1 MCLGGLVSRAD
12 APSRLL
18 YARALLRLAQP
29 GDAVDVL
36 QATPVDGH
44 ALLAERFALLAAS
57 LTRLGRFDDAA
68 DALTNARA
76 YAYGSCSVAL
86 EAEVEYFSG
95 LGAYARGDLAGL
107 EAASHRILA
116 LGEQRDAAG
125 DAPEYVVPLAHT
137 RARAFEALGAVA
149 LSRGLYHDQASCTR
163 KALRELDGARVTD
176 VWIAAVN
183 VTNLAVLAGNYDLFE
198 HVEYLRE
205 RLASTPWTEE
215 LASRR
220 FTALDAFG
228 WHLALR
234 GDNIGAFRQFRIAA
248 DVASTLPDRVLASVS
263 RAHLAHELGHEP
275 VAVEELEHALALSK
289 SFDWD
294 ETSDEKRVVLLHL
307 AEAAAGIAPEEARTA
322 LERYRKI
329 RTKLATLSLTRIEPW
344 IAAGEDFTE
353 GLLARAEGNRLK
365 AIDSLLKAHER
376 WSEVLIDWRAAGAA
390 IELAELGA
398 GERFVREARREAVR
412 RPASWLARRVAALAL
427 IPEPAP

>member
-1 MCLGGLVSRAD
+1 
-12 APSRLL
+12 
-18 YARALLRLAQP
+18 
-29 GDAVDVL
+29 
-36 QATPVDGH
+36 
-44 ALLAERFALLAAS
+44 LLAAS

-68 DALTNARA
+68 DALANARA
-76 YAYGSCSVAL
+76 YVYGSTSVAL
-86 EAEVEYFSG
+86 EAEVEYFGG
-95 LGAYARGDLAGL
+95 LAAYAQGDLAGL

-116 LGEQRDAAG
+116 LGEPRDGAVVDTPDYA
-125 DAPEYVVPLAHT
+125 VPLAHT
-137 RARAFEALGAVA
+137 RARAFEALAAVA
-149 LSRGLYHDQASCTR
+149 LSRCLYHDQAAYTR

-183 VTNLAVLAGNYDLFE
+183 VANLAVLAGNYDLFE
-198 HVEYLRE
+198 HVEYLRD
-205 RLASTPWTEE
+205 RIASTPWTDE

-248 DVASTLPDRVLASVS
+248 DVASALPDRVLASVS

-289 SFDWD
+289 KFDWD
-294 ETSDEKRVVLLHL
+294 EANVDKRFALLHL
-307 AEAAAGIAPEEARTA
+307 AEAAASIAPDEARPA

-329 RTKLATLSLTRIEPW
+329 RTKLATLSQVEPW
-344 IAAGEDFTE
+344 TAAAEDFTE

-376 WSEVLIDWRAAGAA
+376 WSDVLIDWRAAGAA

-398 GERFVREARREAVR
+398 GERFLREARREAVR
-412 RPASWLARRVAALAL
+412 RPASWLARRVAALAKM
-427 IPEPAP
+427 PEPTP

>member
-1 MCLGGLVSRAD
+1 LEERAD
-12 APSRLL
+12 AQSRLL
-18 YARALLRLAQP
+18 YARTLLRLGRPA
-29 GDAVDVL
+29 DAVDVL

-44 ALLAERFALLAAS
+44 GLLAERCALLAAS
-57 LTRLGRFDDAA
+57 LTRLARFDDAA

-76 YAYGSCSVAL
+76 YAYGSGSVAL
-86 EAEVEYFSG
+86 EAEVEYFGG
-95 LGAYARGDLAGL
+95 LRDYAQGDLAGF

-116 LGEQRDAAG
+116 LGEPRGAAG
-125 DAPEYVVPLAHT
+125 GAPEYAVPLAHT
-137 RARAFEALGAVA
+137 RARAFEALGVVA
-149 LSRGLYHDQASCTR
+149 LSRCLYHDQAAYAR

-183 VTNLAVLAGNYDLFE
+183 VANLAVLAGNYDLFE

-234 GDNIGAFRQFRIAA
+234 GDNIGAFRQFRVAA

-275 VAVEELEHALALSK
+275 VAIEELEHALVLSK
-289 SFDWD
+289 KFDWD
-294 ETSDEKRVVLLHL
+294 DANVEKRFALLHL
-307 AEAAAGIAPEEARTA
+307 AEAAAAIAPDEARTA
-322 LERYRKI
+322 LEHYRKI
-329 RTKLATLSLTRIEPW
+329 RTKLATISLAHVEPW
-344 IAAGEDFTE
+344 VAATEDFTE
-353 GLLARAEGNRLK
+353 GLVARADGNRLK

-398 GERFVREARREAVR
+398 GERFMREARREAVR
-412 RPASWLARRVAALAL
+412 RPASWLARRVAALAEM
-427 IPEPAP
+427 PEPPR